1 MWWRNRFAQY
11 QQNSSF
17 PNMNVEDKTTDE
29 KQFYEWME
37 QADEVA
43 ANVANEFYKQQD
55 KKQSWRLVPAPRII
69 KIWKDFAKF
78 GFVRDEKGLDQIAQI
93 MIENTQ
99 KLHAN
104 TIFMEHE
111 EMSAESYAEGLE
123 LNHNYDPELYDEKFP
138 QHVEDEHG
146 QWRIS
151 DVALAPLVKDSMQL
165 MAESDPTR
173 KLLIIDRMLNRI
185 HARSDIAALFIE
197 GGTQTLNQM
206 FAG

>member
-1 MWWRNRFAQY
+1 
-11 QQNSSF
+11 
-17 PNMNVEDKTTDE
+17 MNVEDKTTDE

-43 ANVANEFYKQQD
+43 ANVANEFYKQPD